1 MDPLLKFDFE
11 DDDVVDETEGSTASI
26 EGKDG

>member
-11 DDDVVDETEGSTASI
+11 DDDLVDEMKGSTASI
-26 EGKDG
+26 EGRDG